1 MNVPQQMKGAG
12 HRGSIYGQA
21 TIANTRSCSICSVI
35 GSGPAWHADGLVDNL
50 QGEAPGGGGFGEQ
63 HLWRVDNHKASDP
76 SASA

>member
-21 TIANTRSCSICSVI
+21 TIANTRSCSIL
-35 GSGPAWHADGLVDNL
+35 PAGTSTTL
-50 QGEAPGGGGFGEQ
+50 E
-63 HLWRVDNHKASDP
+63 HLWRVDNHKATDP